1 MSTVRWTIS
10 ARSILA
16 VALDELLVILACY
29 PGTVHETSIEF
40 AFAPEEDP
48 EVVPAFVGA
57 QWINP
62 HGS

>member
-1 MSTVRWTIS
+1 M
-10 ARSILA
+10 
-16 VALDELLVILACY
+16 LVILACY

-48 EVVPAFVGA
+48 EVVSAFVGA